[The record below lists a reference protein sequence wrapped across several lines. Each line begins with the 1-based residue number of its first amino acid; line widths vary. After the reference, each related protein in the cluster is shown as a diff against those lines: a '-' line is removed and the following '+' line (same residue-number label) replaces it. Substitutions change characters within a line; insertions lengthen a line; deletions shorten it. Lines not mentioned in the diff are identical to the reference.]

1 MTGIGILKK
10 IYNTI
15 FSTRAAGLYMLLF
28 AIAIGIATFVENDF
42 GTSSAQDIIFKS
54 RWFELLLILFGG
66 TIMANIFRFRLI
78 QQKKWA
84 SLIFHSA
91 IIIIILGAGI
101 TRYFG
106 FEGMMH
112 IREGGSSDNFLSTES
127 YLKFKVLYEGKSYS
141 FDEPVYFSSLGDN
154 KFSGDYQIGPNL
166 LKVKLKQFIPN
177 PTEKIEDAEG
187 GIPVMKVVIAGQG
200 GREEIFVHQGD
211 KVNINGVN
219 FNFNEQILSN
229 AFNVIVRNDSLLF
242 ATDVPVIQTV
252 MATQKT
258 DTLAPAGYRPLML
271 RSMYIWNNS
280 GFVIGDYRSTA
291 TVNLSSGDRKMKNE
305 SLAGLLLNISNNA
318 SEKEIIVTG
327 RKGEEGQPK
336 VADFGEVQLSV
347 SYGAKQVKVPFS
359 LKLRDF
365 IMERYPG
372 TENPSS
378 YASEVTLV
386 DPAKGINKEF
396 RIYMNNILDHGGY
409 RFFQSSFD
417 QDELGTY
424 LSVNHDFWGTW
435 VSYIGYILLTIG
447 MLMTFFSKNSR
458 FTTLINKLDQNKN
471 KSIVSAIMITIFLS
485 VAMSSDAQA
494 QSTLPVADVSE
505 AHAADFGKLLVQDH
519 RGRFKPVNTL
529 TGEVLRKIAKKES
542 LFGMTSDQIF
552 LSMMKSP
559 EKWENVPLIHIGMH
573 PEVLKILGTNEKLI
587 SYRQLFSAEGQYLLR
602 DAVRQSQSVNP
613 KDQGTFEKAI
623 IKLDE
628 KVNIANMIFSGRL
641 LKIFPVPGD
650 PANTWVSPS
659 DVREMKM
666 PASEVLNMFEIFS
679 SYMTSVSESS
689 KTGDYTQA
697 GNLLKQLSDIQQN
710 KGSHIIPSLLKV
722 KAELLLNN
730 LDVFGRL
737 RNIYG
742 LFSIVL
748 LGFFFYSVFNIKV
761 GVGRYTLWAFYA
773 LLVFFAFHTI
783 GLGLRWYVSGRA
795 PWSNGYESMIYISWT
810 TMLAGLIFSRKS
822 LGGMAAT
829 TVLAATILLVAGM
842 SWLDPEITPLVPVL
856 KSYWLTIHVSLEA
869 GSYGFLMLGAVIGM
883 LNLILMIIANDKNK
897 DNIYRTIKELTIISE
912 ITLLGGLFMVSVGTY
927 LGGVWANESWGR
939 YWGWDAK
946 ETWALVTIL
955 VYAFILH
962 MRFIPGLQSIY
973 AFNFAS
979 LFGFATVIM
988 TYFGVNYYLSGL
1000 HSYAAG
1006 DPVPIPPMVYYT
1018 VILLTFLSI
1027 AAYYN
1032 YRKKYLNK

>member
-1 MTGIGILKK
+1 MKLSDLANK
-10 IYNTI
+10 IYNNI
-15 FSTRAAGLYMLLF
+15 FSTRAAGLYMLIF
-28 AIAIGIATFVENDF
+28 AIAIGVATFIENDF
-42 GTSSAQDIIFKS
+42 GTNSAQDMIFKS

-66 TIMANIFRFRLI
+66 TILANIFRFRMI

-84 SLIFHSA
+84 SLTFHSA

-106 FEGMMH
+106 YEGMMH
-112 IREGGSSDNFLSTES
+112 IREGRSSDYFLSTES
-127 YLKFKVLYEGKSYS
+127 FLKFKVLFGGKSYS
-141 FDEPVYFSSLGDN
+141 FDEPVYFSTLGNND
-154 KFSGDYQIGPNL
+154 FSGQYQIGPNML
-166 LKVKLKQFIPN
+166 SVKLKQFIPN
-177 PTEKIEDAEG
+177 PIEKIEETEG
-187 GIPVMKVVIAGQG
+187 GKPAMKVVVAGKG
-200 GREEIFVHQGD
+200 GREEIFVYQGD

-219 FNFNEQILSN
+219 FNFTDQVLPN

-242 ATDVPVIQTV
+242 STDVPVIQTV

-258 DTLAPAGYRPLML
+258 DTIVPADYRPLML

-280 GFVIGDYRSTA
+280 GFVIGDFRSSAKVTLA
-291 TVNLSSGDRKMKNE
+291 SGDQKMKNE
-305 SLAGLLLNISNNA
+305 SMAGLLLEISNNGIN
-318 SEKEIIVTG
+318 KEIVVTG
-327 RKGEEGQPK
+327 RKGDEGQAK
-336 VADFGEVQLSV
+336 VADFGDVQMAV
-347 SYGAKQVKVPFS
+347 SYGAKQIKVPFS
-359 LKLRDF
+359 LQLRDF

-372 TENPSS
+372 TDNPSS
-378 YASEVTLV
+378 YASEVTLA
-386 DPAKGINKEF
+386 DPAKGVNKDF
-396 RIYMNNILDHGGY
+396 RIYMNNILDYGGY

-417 QDELGTY
+417 QDEQGTY

-447 MLMTFFSKNSR
+447 MMMTFFSRNSR
-458 FTTLINKLDQNKN
+458 FTALIKKLDHEKN
-471 KSIVSAIMITIFLS
+471 KTTFSAIVVMSFLS
-485 VAMSSDAQA
+485 FFMISDTKA
-494 QSTLPVADVSE
+494 QSAPPVADVSE
-505 AHAADFGKLLVQDH
+505 AHAAEFGRLLVQDH

-559 EKWENVPLIHIGMH
+559 EKWENVPLLHIGMH
-573 PEVLKILGTNEKLI
+573 PEVQKILGTNEKLI
-587 SYRQLFSAEGQYLLR
+587 SYRQLFNNEGQYLLR
-602 DAVRQSQSVNP
+602 EAVRQSQSVNP
-613 KDQGTFEKAI
+613 KDQGTFEKAV

-641 LKIFPVPGD
+641 LKIFPVPDD
-650 PANTWVSPS
+650 PANTWISPA

-666 PASEVLNMFEIFS
+666 PPSEVLDMFEVFS
-679 SYMTSVSESS
+679 SYLLSVSESS
-689 KTGDYTQA
+689 KTGDYSNAEST
-697 GNLLKQLSDIQQN
+697 LKQLSEVQQS
-710 KGSHIIPSLLKV
+710 KGSHIIPSSSKI
-722 KAELLLNN
+722 KAELLLNS

-737 RNIYG
+737 RNVYG
-742 LFSIVL
+742 ILSLVL
-748 LGFFFYSVFNIKV
+748 LGFFFYSVFNVKSDV
-761 GVGRYTLWAFYA
+761 GKYTLWAFYVI
-773 LLVFFAFHTI
+773 LVLFVFHTV

-810 TMLAGLIFSRKS
+810 TMLAGLFFSRKS

-883 LNLILMIIANDKNK
+883 LNLVLMIITNDKNK
-897 DNIYRTIKELTIISE
+897 ENIYRTIKELTIISE

-962 MRFIPGLQSIY
+962 MRFIPGLQSVY

-1006 DPVPIPPMVYYT
+1006 DPVPIPPAVYYT
-1018 VILLTFLSI
+1018 AIILGGISLLAFI
-1027 AAYYN
+1027 KWRN
-1032 YRKKYLNK
+1032 IKHV